1 MSVYGTRAASA
12 KRAPPQSQQ
21 QPVVVAAV
29 DTNKCV
35 VDAIESLRE
44 TTRLGFEM
52 LAESHKGLL
61 EVLSQTRDELK
72 RTNKRLDRA
81 VECMTSMDES
91 LLDLAVDKELD
102 SKNNKKQRPEAPKA
116 NAAVATFQYPVPP
129 ETLSNNTAL
138 FFTATDPLRPPV
150 RPPQ

>member
-35 VDAIESLRE
+35 VGAIESLRE

-102 SKNNKKQRPEAPKA
+102 NKNNKKPRPD
-116 NAAVATFQYPVPP
+116 AALPP
-129 ETLSNNTAL
+129 FST
-138 FFTATDPLRPPV
+138 PYR
-150 RPPQ
+150 RKR